1 MGLTF
6 KLCDFGSTTFPS
18 SHPPSSKV
26 EADAQAMDLNR
37 HTTLQYRSPEM
48 VEPMLGLAVGLPSGE
63 SDCFEIGEGEML
75 KWNRRVGTGS
85 ATVQALLLHDTV

>member
-1 MGLTF
+1 MGLVY
-6 KLCDFGSTTFPS
+6 KLCDFGSTTFPA

-48 VEPMLGLAVGLPSGE
+48 VEPMLGLAVGLPSGKPFRVA
-63 SDCFEIGEGEML
+63 DVCLLTIRCLGIGSIAL
-75 KWNRRVGTGS
+75 
-85 ATVQALLLHDTV
+85 QALLLYYAL